1 MEGENSNIS
10 RLLSEDENDL
20 SEYSFYKNN
29 SGWIRFFTLYFAIQ
43 AVIGFIAVE
52 YAFSRLKRFM
62 DGNEERDSKFPAYR
76 RLDAKNWHRCKFY
89 PGAMLTMPSRLLILI
104 LQGIILTLLCS

>member
-1 MEGENSNIS
+1 MEEEYSNIN
-10 RLLSEDENDL
+10 RLLSEDDL
-20 SEYSFYKNN
+20 EVFEYSFYKNN

-52 YAFSRLKRFM
+52 YAFSRLKRFR

-76 RLDAKNWHRCKFY
+76 RLDAKNWNKFKFY
-89 PGAMLTMPSRLLILI
+89 PGAMFTMPSRLMILI
-104 LQGIILTLLCS
+104 LQGIILTLMCT